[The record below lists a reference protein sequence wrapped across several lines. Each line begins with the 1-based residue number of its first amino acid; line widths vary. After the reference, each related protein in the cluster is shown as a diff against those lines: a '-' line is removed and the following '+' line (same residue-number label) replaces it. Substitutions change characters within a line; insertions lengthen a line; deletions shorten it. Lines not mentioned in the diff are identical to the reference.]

1 MDMARLKFDAPR
13 SDEARTLNALVGRR
27 AELAATA
34 REAENAPRVAAEEAQ
49 RASAELAALERR
61 RLNGQGDATDAERT
75 KLEKA
80 LVRARAA
87 EAQPWGERVAG
98 ARAALRDADVEIQ
111 AHVAANYDTLAGE
124 IADDAAAVKAR
135 ADDLL
140 RELGPAMREREE
152 IVARFAAVI
161 ACVVDRTEPNLIVY
175 TRLEPVVQAADSV
188 LLSGGEALP
197 VPRRD
202 PREPRHGQA
211 IAEVGW

>member
-1 MDMARLKFDAPR
+1 MDVARLTFQAPR
-13 SDEARTLNALVGRR
+13 SDEARTLNQLVARR

-34 REAENAPRVAAEEAQ
+34 READNAPRVAAEEVQ
-49 RASAELAALERR
+49 RASAALAALERR

-87 EAQPWGERVAG
+87 QDQPWGERVAG
-98 ARAALRDADVEIQ
+98 ARAAVRDMEAEIQ
-111 AHVAANYDTLAGE
+111 AHVAANYDALSAE
-124 IADDAAAVKAR
+124 IADDAEAVKQR

-140 RELGPAMREREE
+140 RELGPALREREE
-152 IVARFAAVI
+152 IVGRFAALI
-161 ACVVDRTEPNLIVY
+161 GCVVDRTEPNLIAY
-175 TRLEPVVQAADSV
+175 TRLEPVVNAADSV
-188 LLSGGEALP
+188 LLQGGEATP